1 MADKEAEKDAPKEE
15 KKGPIAKPKAQ
26 KIIKKRWYTIIAP
39 KHLNELVVGEVYS
52 GDPKDNIG
60 KIFHVNL
67 AAVTGETQHQ
77 QMHISFKITNA
88 NGDQLHSIV
97 QGFKII
103 PSAIKRLIRRKKP
116 RVELSF
122 VTETSDGVKVRIK
135 PFGVARGNVPGGTM
149 AVVRNEVKRLI
160 TETAKKTTFENLVN
174 DILNN
179 KIQKVIS
186 DSTKKIYPLARFE
199 IRWLERE

>member
-1 MADKEAEKDAPKEE
+1 MADKEADKPAVKEE
-15 KKGPIAKPKAQ
+15 KKGPIVKAKVQ
-26 KIIKKRWYTIIAP
+26 KLIKKRWFNIIAP
-39 KHLNELVVGEVYS
+39 KHLNELVVGEVYT
-52 GDPKDNIG
+52 GDVKTAVG
-60 KIFHVNL
+60 RIFHVNL

-77 QMHISFKITNA
+77 QMHISFKIVNA

-103 PSAIKRLIRRKKP
+103 PSAIKRLIRKKRP

-122 VTETSDGVKVRIK
+122 VGETSDGVKVRVK
-135 PFGVARGNVPGGTM
+135 PFGVARGNVSGGAM
-149 AVVRNEVKRLI
+149 SAVRNEVKRMLL
-160 TETAKKTTFENLVN
+160 ETMKSLTFEDLVN
-174 DILNN
+174 DTLNN
-179 KIQKVIS
+179 KIQKTIS